1 MKMKLAF
8 GALIAGIGILMSQ
21 YVAAAEEAAK
31 ADDAWLKDATKWKF
45 SNGQEV
51 NGGAKGGFSVA
62 DVDGKKTGKID
73 FDFSAGGGYVT
84 ASCEFV
90 GGDAF
95 SNIKVLVKSETKA
108 QLLVRIKDAAQETYH
123 YKLKYTTPGQWQELT
138 IDPKSPAAKFG
149 GDANG
154 TFDFP
159 AKKFAIG
166 VSKGKDA
173 DKGILYFTA
182 IQTVK

>member
-1 MKMKLAF
+1 MKSVISVIVIGFGILAF
-8 GALIAGIGILMSQ
+8 QHFAFGQ
-21 YVAAAEEAAK
+21 DAAK
-31 ADDAWLKDATKWKF
+31 ADDSWLKDATKWKF
-45 SNGQEV
+45 SNGQEI

-62 DVDGKKTGKID
+62 EVDGKKAGKID
-73 FDFSAGGGYVT
+73 FDFSAGGGYVM

-90 GGDAF
+90 GGNAF
-95 SNIKVLVKSETKA
+95 SSIKISVKSETKA
-108 QLLVRIKDAAQETYH
+108 ALLVRIKDAAQETYQ

-138 IDPKSPAAKFG
+138 IDPKSPSAKFG

-173 DKGILYFTA
+173 DKGVLYFSA
-182 IQTVK
+182 IQVVK